1 MKGVLVG
8 GLQGCMCM
16 VKQNI
21 NLLPNT
27 CTEGLREF
35 HTLQLPSDV
44 TGTCSDVRWQLSH
57 LEALVVALHVL
68 LNAQSCF
75 FLVAQS

>member
-1 MKGVLVG
+1 M
-8 GLQGCMCM
+8 
-16 VKQNI
+16 
-21 NLLPNT
+21 
-27 CTEGLREF
+27 CTEGLGEF

-68 LNAQSCF
+68 LNAQSLF
-75 FLVAQS
+75 FNSHADDSTNNERSASMLQ